1 MQMKIAVTWPN
12 EPRISL
18 GDISLK
24 YMGRALKEMPTKEEQ
39 NPYIKSIHLFIMPG
53 MQQISVWNRNLSSN
67 LLTRVA
73 KNRIISIQR

>member
-24 YMGRALKEMPTKEEQ
+24 YMGRALNEMPTKEEQ
-39 NPYIKSIHLFIMPG
+39 NTYIKSKHIYYA
-53 MQQISVWNRNLSSN
+53 RYATNLYW
-67 LLTRVA
+67 
-73 KNRIISIQR
+73 KEPEW